1 MSTENL
7 SVAIASLQEAQK
19 VLEDEHK
26 HIEEHNIDAEAHPDI
41 RELIDKI
48 FDGEAVYSNSQIR
61 AIIHDL
67 LDQHSATNFKTAH
80 TGWDEYNTVLE
91 NRLATIEDNL
101 TELTNV
107 VKGQEEAK
115 TDLNAQLAA
124 IEARYATILDRLQSA
139 MQQAQWA
146 GDTSLAD
153 SYRETISRE
162 LDNKAKELL
171 DCMQAWQAEHS

>member
-80 TGWDEYNTVLE
+80 TGWNEYNTVLE

-107 VKGQEEAK
+107 VRGQEEAK
-115 TDLNAQLAA
+115 TDLIAQLAA

-139 MQQAQWA
+139 MQQAQLA

>member
-67 LDQHSATNFKTAH
+67 LDQHSAANFKTAH

-107 VKGQEEAK
+107 VRGQEEAK
-115 TDLNAQLAA
+115 TDLNAQLAV

-139 MQQAQWA
+139 MQQAQLA

>member
-19 VLEDEHK
+19 VLEAEHK
-26 HIEEHNIDAEAHPDI
+26 HIEEHNIDVEAHPDI

-67 LDQHSATNFKTAH
+67 LDQHSAINFKAAH
-80 TGWDEYNTVLE
+80 TGWDEYNTALE
-91 NRLATIEDNL
+91 NRLATIEDKL
-101 TELTNV
+101 TELDNV
-107 VKGQEEAK
+107 VRGQEEAK

-124 IEARYATILDRLQSA
+124 IEARYANILDRLQGA
-139 MQQAQWA
+139 MQQAQLA
-146 GDTSLAD
+146 GDTDLAN
-153 SYRETISRE
+153 SYRDTIAKE

-171 DCMQAWQAEHS
+171 DCMRAWQTEHS

>member
-80 TGWDEYNTVLE
+80 TGWNEYNTVLE

-107 VKGQEEAK
+107 VRGQEEAK

-139 MQQAQWA
+139 MQQAQLA

-162 LDNKAKELL
+162 LDNKAEELL